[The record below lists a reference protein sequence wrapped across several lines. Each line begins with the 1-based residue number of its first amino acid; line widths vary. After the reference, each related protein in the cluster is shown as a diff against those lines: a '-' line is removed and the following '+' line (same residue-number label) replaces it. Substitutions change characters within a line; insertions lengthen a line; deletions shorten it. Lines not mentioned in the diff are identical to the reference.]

1 MDVKS
6 ENYKMFSQAS
16 GSLEQ
21 SCVITLAF
29 APRLSAQVSE
39 DLLFYFREFWRILDI
54 LSTYIVSV
62 L

>member
-6 ENYKMFSQAS
+6 ENYKMFSQAA

-29 APRLSAQVSE
+29 TPGLAAQVSE
-39 DLLFYFREFWRILDI
+39 DLSFYLREF
-54 LSTYIVSV
+54 
-62 L
+62 